1 MDATIIAANH
11 ALGAVAVE
19 LRDKSC
25 VVLETQSQFFLDI
38 GDTVTAD
45 WESVGILTVK
55 NTTKGNE
62 FGASVQKTTKTRSE
76 AISSISI
83 I

>member
-1 MDATIIAANH
+1 MDATVIAVNH
-11 ALGAVAVE
+11 ALGAIAVE
-19 LRDKSC
+19 LENKTC
-25 VVLETQSQFFLDI
+25 VVLETSSQFFLDI

-45 WESVGILTVK
+45 WQSEDTILVK
-55 NTTKGNE
+55 NVNKDSE
-62 FGASVQKTTKTRSE
+62 FDAHVQKTTETRGD